1 MRRGVFPSN
10 HCKIVLTW
18 RYMIGAKR
26 VGKER
31 KRRCVCVIAAG

>member
-1 MRRGVFPSN
+1 
-10 HCKIVLTW
+10 
-18 RYMIGAKR
+18 MIGNKR